1 MAKGVGIIG
10 LFGAGLLA
18 FLIWNDPS
26 NAADVVG
33 GFVGWL
39 FDMLGSLWDR
49 LTEFLSSL

>member
-1 MAKGVGIIG
+1 MSKGVGLIG

-26 NAADVVG
+26 NAAEVVG
-33 GFVGWL
+33 GFLGWL
-39 FDMLGSLWDR
+39 GEMFGNLWDR